1 MLASLI
7 YVHIIPTNFIFD
19 PIDVCFLGTIICTK
33 VSSACIFPRVIF
45 TFPMISCLMNPFFL
59 FVVLHSTAGARY
71 HSEILLSLDTVP
83 RDDDFPNTAD
93 VHTLPLLP
101 ANEFCSQ
108 VKSAPGTDFEG
119 DSPT

>member
-1 MLASLI
+1 
-7 YVHIIPTNFIFD
+7 
-19 PIDVCFLGTIICTK
+19 
-33 VSSACIFPRVIF
+33 
-45 TFPMISCLMNPFFL
+45 MISCLMNPFFP

-101 ANEFCSQ
+101 ANEFCS
-108 VKSAPGTDFEG
+108 
-119 DSPT
+119 